1 MIVTKYPPK
10 IHTAFNPVIIQIAKE
25 TEAKALIKISST
37 AVDILS
43 SREYLNGV
51 ATFNI
56 SDKLKKMFRDEV
68 SEITLGAN
76 KIYQDYNLFVEYS
89 VINGI
94 NLNDFLIGGAIV
106 LGDQMALNA
115 VVQIGQSSEI
125 NKRGL
130 FLTNFDLLR
139 YYPGYERMLSC
150 LSFETGTTYIRFD
163 GDIFNSVTAKHFSI
177 PITEHFSVEVSN
189 QNTDPFL
196 RDNQGRLITANS
208 GVPIEVWSTAPG
220 FVQNMKT
227 IETQIP
233 SSPFYVKWI
242 NQQGGWDYWMF
253 SHRQYLSRNSANQVT
268 FNPYIED
275 QLTAKG
281 FTQLV
286 LVDGIEKVK
295 VGAASLNDNDYD
307 CVSKLIYSPSTQW
320 FNESTG
326 KWNTVLI
333 EPSENTKDTR
343 STFNDLEFTFLLPTP
358 QLQF

>member
-1 MIVTKYPPK
+1 MIVTKYPSK
-10 IHTAFNPVIIQIAKE
+10 IHTAFNPVIIEILKE
-25 TEAKALIKISST
+25 AEAKALIKISS
-37 AVDILS
+37 AADDILC
-43 SREYLNGV
+43 SREYFNNV
-51 ATFNI
+51 ATFNL

-68 SEITLGAN
+68 VEITLGAN
-76 KIYQDYNLFVEYS
+76 KIYQDHNLFVEYS
-89 VINGI
+89 VIDWVENSW
-94 NLNDFLIGGAIV
+94 FLVGGNVV
-106 LGDQMALNA
+106 LDNQMALNA
-115 VVQIGQSSEI
+115 VVQVGQSSVV
-125 NKRGL
+125 NKQGM
-130 FLTNFDLLR
+130 FLTNFDVLR

-163 GDIFNSVTAKHFSI
+163 GENFNSVDVKHFCI

-220 FVQNMKT
+220 FIQNIKT

-253 SHRQYLSRNSANQVT
+253 SHRQYLSRNIANQVV
-268 FNPYIED
+268 FNPYTED

-281 FTQLV
+281 FAELISI
-286 LVDGIEKVK
+286 DGIEKVK
-295 VGAASLNDNDYD
+295 VGAPSLNENDYD
-307 CVSKLIYSPSTQW
+307 CVSKLIYSPSIMW
-320 FNESTG
+320 FNEETG
-326 KWNTVLI
+326 KWNTILI
-333 EPSENTKDTR
+333 EPSDNTKDTR
-343 STFNDLEFTFLLPTP
+343 STFNDLEFTFSLPTP